1 MAIVTP
7 SRPEALAPA
16 DRLDTPTRFLRR
28 PTGYTKGLWGWL
40 TTVDHKKIGL
50 MYSGTAFIFFLI
62 GGFEALLLRIQLGS
76 PDNTF
81 LRADAYNQV
90 FTMHGTTM
98 IFLVI
103 MPLSAGLANYLL
115 PIMIGARDVAFPR
128 LNAFGYWVFVIGG
141 LFMYSSFV
149 FGGGPHRGRVR
160 FAPPTARALQPRPHN
175 D

>member
-7 SRPEALAPA
+7 QRPEALAPE
-16 DRLDTPTRFLRR
+16 RPLNEPVRFIRR
-28 PTGYTKGLWGWL
+28 PTGYTKGLWGWM
-40 TTVDHKKIGL
+40 TTVDHKKIGI
-50 MYSGTAFIFFLI
+50 MYTVTAFIFFLI
-62 GGFEALLLRIQLGS
+62 GGCEALLLRIQLGT

-81 LRADAYNQV
+81 LRADTYNQV

-128 LNAFGYWVFVIGG
+128 LNAAGYWIFLVGG
-141 LFMYSSFV
+141 LF
-149 FGGGPHRGRVR
+149 
-160 FAPPTARALQPRPHN
+160 
-175 D
+175 